1 MVILGDFRNANLRDF
16 CKLVEIKWLYHHF
29 IKSHK
34 KKKGQKEVLC
44 NKNRRIFSTNLTRG
58 NPQRNVGHWQT

>member
-1 MVILGDFRNANLRDF
+1 MMILGDLRNANSRDF
-16 CKLVEIKWLYHHF
+16 RKLVEIKWLQHHF

-34 KKKGQKEVLC
+34 RKGQKEVLC